1 EVSGVATETAGA
13 QGRSDTSR
21 LGGPRAGSE
30 AQVLVGAVSEE
41 FHFVP
46 VSAFPAAD
54 DRTRPTLK
62 VQDGCNARCSF
73 CVIPYVR
80 GASRSLAPDLVVRQ
94 VLDLERQGYE
104 EIVLSGIN
112 LGSYGRDLDPKVT
125 FLDLLEKLLAETTIA
140 RLRISSIEPMD

>member
-1 EVSGVATETAGA
+1 AEA
-13 QGRSDTSR
+13 QGRSDAPR
-21 LGGPRAGSE
+21 LGGPTEGWG
-30 AQVLVGAVSEE
+30 AQVLVGALSGE

-46 VSAFPAAD
+46 VSAPPAAD

-80 GASRSLAPDLVVRQ
+80 GASRSLALDCVVGQ
-94 VLDLERQGYE
+94 VRDLERQGYK

-112 LGSYGRDLDPKVT
+112 LGSYGRDLDSKMT
-125 FLDLLEKLLAETTIA
+125 FL
-140 RLRISSIEPMD
+140 